1 VGERPLEIELTIAY
15 SYAEDGWLTAMVP
28 ALPGTIT
35 AGRSR
40 EEARSLVLDALAE
53 VLRTPDPE
61 RVAEADEIELVRVRL
76 AFDRPN
82 DRHVGR

>member
-1 VGERPLEIELTIAY
+1 MQKTV
-15 SYAEDGWLTAMVP
+15 WLTAMAP

-53 VLRTPDPE
+53 VLRAPDPE
-61 RVAEADEIELVRVRL
+61 RVAEADEIERVRVRL
-76 AFDRPN
+76 EFDRPN
-82 DRHVGR
+82 DRYLGR